1 MLRTLTVTGRRR
13 VRQMTTF
20 AGGYVRTSVPRAADA
35 TRTLRHITGQ
45 SPNKSVEPSGPK
57 YSARVAFTC
66 VRGHAPGPVLHAV
79 QELRSTIDDRLR
91 IELGT
96 QYDRHEA
103 RSAGTDKLTV
113 TLTVRA
119 ESTAEAIRLAGAAAG
134 TLVEILTTREAAID
148 LSGLALV
155 VRAG

>member
-1 MLRTLTVTGRRR
+1 
-13 VRQMTTF
+13 
-20 AGGYVRTSVPRAADA
+20 
-35 TRTLRHITGQ
+35 
-45 SPNKSVEPSGPK
+45 
-57 YSARVAFTC
+57 

-91 IELGT
+91 LELGSR
-96 QYDRHEA
+96 YDRHEA